1 MPAIDLASIKK
12 TPISMLVGQGDL
24 MCPHSTALQA
34 AGIIGD
40 AVVNFSTIHGV
51 GHSYF
56 GWANDEEFMTMVK
69 NQL

>member
-1 MPAIDLASIKK
+1 MPLIDLANIKK

-24 MCPHSTALQA
+24 FCHHSTALET

-40 AVVNFSTIHGV
+40 AVVNFTTIHGV